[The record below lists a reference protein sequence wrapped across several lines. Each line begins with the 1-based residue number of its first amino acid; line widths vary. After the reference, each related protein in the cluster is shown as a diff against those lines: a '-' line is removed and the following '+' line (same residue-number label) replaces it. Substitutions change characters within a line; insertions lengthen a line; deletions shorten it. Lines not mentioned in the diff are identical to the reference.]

1 MSGLGRLFGGRRR
14 REAEAEPA
22 SGTDAGLLAQP
33 DIGAELTGRPRA
45 SSLEGGGLEGER
57 LQAERVAQLAA
68 LPLWTDSHCHLQSS
82 DDVEDVLER
91 SRETGA
97 RRMVFV
103 GTDETTS
110 REAAAAAVRLTGSG
124 APPVEVWSTVG
135 LHPHDASMGVG
146 GVGRFLRELS
156 ASGLASSRVVAV
168 GECGLD
174 YHYDHSP
181 RAMQREAFAAQIG
194 FAQQYSLA
202 LVIHTRE
209 AWDDTFT
216 ILDREGL
223 PPRLVFHCFTGGPE
237 EAQAC
242 LKRGAYL
249 SFSGIVTFTSAAA
262 VRAAAAVCPL
272 DRLLVETDSPFLT
285 PVPHRGKPNEPSY
298 VPLVGAEIAA
308 LKGLEDAA
316 VAQASTSNAAV
327 VFDLHG

>member
-14 REAEAEPA
+14 REAEAKKPSDSTA
-22 SGTDAGLLAQP
+22 GFSGQP
-33 DIGAELTGRPRA
+33 DIGAELVGRLQGAR
-45 SSLEGGGLEGER
+45 LEDERPEIER
-57 LQAERVAQLAA
+57 LLAEHVEQLSA

-82 DDVEDVLER
+82 DDLVGVLER
-91 SRETGA
+91 ARETGA

-110 REAAAAAVRLTGSG
+110 REAAAAAARLSGSG
-124 APPVEVWSTVG
+124 APPVEIWSTVG
-135 LHPHDASMGVG
+135 LHPHDASTGVG

-156 ASGLASSRVVAV
+156 ASGLAPSRVVGV

-181 RAMQREAFAAQIG
+181 RALQREAFAAQIG
-194 FAQQYSLA
+194 FAHQYNLA

-209 AWDDTFT
+209 AWDDTFS
-216 ILDREGL
+216 ILDKEGL
-223 PPRLVFHCFTGGPE
+223 PSRLVFHCFTGGPE

-262 VRAAAAVCPL
+262 VRAAATVCPL

-285 PVPHRGKPNEPSY
+285 PVPNRGKPNEPSY
-298 VPLVGAEIAA
+298 VPIVGAQIAA
-308 LKGLEDAA
+308 LRGLEVAA
-316 VAQASTSNAAV
+316 VAQASTSNASV